1 MMRTIDDTI
10 EIDVQGHG
18 RWLSRFSVHHLRPVE
33 NTSLSYASIRHLSQN
48 HVSLQ
53 GASSNGRT
61 YHHVY
66 STKRRYPEL
75 KQSQLT
81 IPIRDVTLPTDR
93 LPVCK
98 RSCQRGT
105 RINQHRTIFG
115 YHVPSRHFDLRHH
128 FIYAGSVEVTQN
140 ELGPGLLTHSDARS
154 MDVLF

>member
-10 EIDVQGHG
+10 EIDVQCRG
-18 RWLSRFSVHHLRPVE
+18 RWLSRFSVHHLGPVE
-33 NTSLSYASIRHLSQN
+33 NTGLSYSSICHLSQN
-48 HVSLQ
+48 HVLSQ
-53 GASSNGRT
+53 GANPNGRT

-66 STKRRYPEL
+66 STKCRYPKF

-105 RINQHRTIFG
+105 RINQHRKFFG

-140 ELGPGLLTHSDARS
+140 ELGPGL
-154 MDVLF
+154 

>member
-10 EIDVQGHG
+10 EIDVQCRG
-18 RWLSRFSVHHLRPVE
+18 RWLSRFSVHHLGPVE
-33 NTSLSYASIRHLSQN
+33 NTGLSYSSICHLSQN
-48 HVSLQ
+48 HVLSQ
-53 GASSNGRT
+53 GANPNGRT

-66 STKRRYPEL
+66 STKCRYPKF

-93 LPVCK
+93 LPICK

-105 RINQHRTIFG
+105 RINQHRKFFG